1 LDFSSLDKNYILKP
15 KIKLPMLNPK
25 FKIKLDKVVASLLVI
40 LMALMV
46 FNVTWQVL
54 SRYVVQNPSSFT
66 DELSRY
72 MLVWLG
78 MLGAA
83 YVAGQ
88 DQHIAIDIFPKRLH
102 GKSKMKLMVLINTI
116 VLFFAFSVM
125 VLGGSNLVYITF
137 ILEQRSATMQIPL
150 AYIYTILPVS
160 GLLVVYYQIF
170 QISNHYRLYNS

>member
-1 LDFSSLDKNYILKP
+1 MINHS
-15 KIKLPMLNPK
+15 
-25 FKIKLDKVVASLLVI
+25 FKIRLDQVVSGSLVL

-46 FNVTWQVL
+46 LNVTWQVL
-54 SRYVVQNPSSFT
+54 SRYVFQNPSSFT

-88 DQHIAIDIFPKRLH
+88 DQHIAIDLLPNRLV
-102 GKSKMKLMVLINTI
+102 GKSKMKLMILVNVI

-125 VLGGSNLVYITF
+125 VLGGINLVYITF
-137 ILEQRSATMQIPL
+137 ILGQKSATMQIPL

-160 GLLVVYYQIF
+160 GLLVIYYQIF
-170 QISNHYRLYNS
+170 QISNHYRLYLF